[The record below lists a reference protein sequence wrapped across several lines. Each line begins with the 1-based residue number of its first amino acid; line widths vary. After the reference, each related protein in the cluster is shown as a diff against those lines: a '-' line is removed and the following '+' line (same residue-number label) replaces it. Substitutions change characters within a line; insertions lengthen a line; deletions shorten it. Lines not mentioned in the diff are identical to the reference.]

1 MIGAA
6 IGDDV
11 HVGGVVRFLQMAEQ
25 LGYEVRCLGPAV
37 SVERLLEE
45 VAAYDPE
52 IVAVG
57 YRLTPESGRAVLA
70 HLARAAREQGQA
82 GRRWVLGATDPVAE
96 HGRALGFFE
105 AVFGG
110 SADWQDV
117 VDYLRGAPTRKA
129 GGIPPQTLVERILWK
144 RPFPLLRHH
153 FGQPTVEAT
162 VEGIRRISEAGV
174 LDVISLGTD
183 QNAQEHFFRP
193 EEMDPREHGAG
204 GVPVRTPDDLRALYA
219 ASRTGNYPLMRC
231 YSGTRDQLAWAEML
245 HETIHNAWA
254 AVPLFW
260 YSQLDGRSQR
270 TLLESIPEVQA
281 VFRWHAE
288 RGIPVES
295 NESHHWSLRDAPDVV
310 AVAAAYIAAYNA
322 KQAGVTDY
330 VQQLMWNNPPLTSP
344 AMDLAKMLAKL
355 ELVESL

>member
-117 VDYLRGAPTRKA
+117 VDYLRGAPTRK
-129 GGIPPQTLVERILWK
+129 
-144 RPFPLLRHH
+144 
-153 FGQPTVEAT
+153 
-162 VEGIRRISEAGV
+162 
-174 LDVISLGTD
+174 
-183 QNAQEHFFRP
+183 
-193 EEMDPREHGAG
+193 
-204 GVPVRTPDDLRALYA
+204 
-219 ASRTGNYPLMRC
+219 
-231 YSGTRDQLAWAEML
+231 
-245 HETIHNAWA
+245 
-254 AVPLFW
+254 
-260 YSQLDGRSQR
+260 
-270 TLLESIPEVQA
+270 
-281 VFRWHAE
+281 
-288 RGIPVES
+288 
-295 NESHHWSLRDAPDVV
+295 
-310 AVAAAYIAAYNA
+310 
-322 KQAGVTDY
+322 
-330 VQQLMWNNPPLTSP
+330 
-344 AMDLAKMLAKL
+344 
-355 ELVESL
+355 